1 MIEDARSA
9 GFGGEFNEAAARLTS
24 DPTAARE
31 RSENGRR
38 LLEGA
43 LEKLDLAETTI
54 DEYRAADDA
63 LDGKLWTAVEEIN
76 SAEEAEGEARAAG
89 VSVRPAELRPEYD
102 RLAREAAERAAR
114 RS

>member
-9 GFGGEFNEAAARLTS
+9 GFGGEFNEAASRLAS

-31 RSENGRR
+31 RIETGRR

-54 DEYRAADDA
+54 DDYRAADDA
-63 LDGKLWTAVEEIN
+63 LDGKLRTAVEEIK
-76 SAEEAEGEARAAG
+76 SAEEAEEEARAAG